1 MLDLFWEFYIPC
13 CSHSEKQNKKIKFLF
28 WIISVF
34 RRDSLAQEKGLHGVL
49 AEANGRSGPRQPS
62 SSGVRPGQAARP
74 GARRILGESS
84 RSFWWRPLWKR
95 RAASPLGCPVP
106 SCHRGQLSTVTQ
118 RRQSAECGRNKD
130 GPLRRGGGRTG
141 DPAASPGS
149 KVGLSSPWSFSDQSG
164 PANALTW
171 GVVGR
176 AEDAFSR
183 SNPTLRGCFAV
194 PYRAKRK
201 ESQLKS
207 PLGVGGSK
215 ETMVHPRLQ
224 RKNGWTPR
232 SLLRSFHM
240 SPSIGFFPEYRI
252 WHSLD
257 IFPLLLPSLLSFYGP
272 RGGGE
277 RERRLVSF

>member
-1 MLDLFWEFYIPC
+1 M
-13 CSHSEKQNKKIKFLF
+13 
-28 WIISVF
+28 F

-141 DPAASPGS
+141 DPARTRGPGR
-149 KVGLSSPWSFSDQSG
+149 VMWLDGQG
-164 PANALTW
+164 PASQYHGPIDTLGPAP
-171 GVVGR
+171 V
-176 AEDAFSR
+176 
-183 SNPTLRGCFAV
+183 PTLRG
-194 PYRAKRK
+194 P
-201 ESQLKS
+201 
-207 PLGVGGSK
+207 P
-215 ETMVHPRLQ
+215 T
-224 RKNGWTPR
+224 TPR
-232 SLLRSFHM
+232 SAHPVASGLVLVLQPRLRC
-240 SPSIGFFPEYRI
+240 FPEVFPELA
-252 WHSLD
+252 SLRAWLVTG
-257 IFPLLLPSLLSFYGP
+257 FPAWCAGGWVVAE
-272 RGGGE
+272 RGLECPGGTWAQ
-277 RERRLVSF
+277 RGSGLG